1 VHNIGETTS
10 SNSWDWYWELHL
22 KQVALVDELE
32 RLLGLDRG
40 VLREEM
46 DDLISLFELVYEP
59 RRWR

>member
-1 VHNIGETTS
+1 M
-10 SNSWDWYWELHL
+10 
-22 KQVALVDELE
+22 ALVDELE

-59 RRWR
+59 RR